1 MDRDSVYLLDI
12 VSSARMLRSYLEGIV
27 LDEFLRDTK
36 LQDSVIRRLEIIGE
50 AAGRVSAQFRE
61 KHPEIPWS
69 EMRGMRNRMIHHYDD
84 VDLHIVW
91 NTAQDNIPQLLELLD
106 PLVPPEED

>member
-12 VSSARMLRSYLEGIV
+12 VSSAQIIWSYLEGVV

-69 EMRGMRNRMIHHYDD
+69 EMRGMRNLMIQHYDD

>member
-1 MDRDSVYLLDI
+1 MDHDAGHLLDI
-12 VSSARMLRSYLEGIV
+12 LSSARMIRSYIESV
-27 LDEFLRDTK
+27 ALDEFLRDTK

-50 AAGRVSAQFRE
+50 AAGRISVQFRE

>member
-12 VSSARMLRSYLEGIV
+12 VSSARMIRSYLGGVV
-27 LDEFLRDTK
+27 LDEFLRDTQ

-50 AAGRVSAQFRE
+50 AAGRVSAQFRD
-61 KHPEIPWS
+61 KHPKIPWS
-69 EMRGMRNRMIHHYDD
+69 KMRGMRNWMIHHYDD

-91 NTAQDNIPQLLELLD
+91 NTAQDDIPQLLELLE
-106 PLVPPEED
+106 PLVPPEAG

>member
-1 MDRDSVYLLDI
+1 MDRDSGYLLDI
-12 VSSARMLRSYLEGIV
+12 LSSARTIQSYIEGVV

-61 KHPEIPWS
+61 EHPQIPWS
-69 EMRGMRNRMIHHYDD
+69 KMRGTRNWMIHHYDD
-84 VDLHIVW
+84 VDLYIVW
-91 NTAQDNIPQLLELLD
+91 NTAQDSIPQLLELLE
-106 PLVPPEED
+106 PLVPPEAG

>member
-1 MDRDSVYLLDI
+1 MDRDPVYLLDI
-12 VSSARMLRSYLEGIV
+12 VSSARMLRSYLEGVV

-50 AAGRVSAQFRE
+50 AAGRISVQFRE

-69 EMRGMRNRMIHHYDD
+69 EMRGMRNLMIHHYDD
-84 VDLHIVW
+84 VDLYIVW
-91 NTAQDNIPQLLELLD
+91 NTAQDSIPQLLELLE
-106 PLVPPEED
+106 PLVPSEAG

>member
-12 VSSARMLRSYLEGIV
+12 VSSAQMIRSYLEGVV

-91 NTAQDNIPQLLELLD
+91 NTAQDNIPQLLELLE